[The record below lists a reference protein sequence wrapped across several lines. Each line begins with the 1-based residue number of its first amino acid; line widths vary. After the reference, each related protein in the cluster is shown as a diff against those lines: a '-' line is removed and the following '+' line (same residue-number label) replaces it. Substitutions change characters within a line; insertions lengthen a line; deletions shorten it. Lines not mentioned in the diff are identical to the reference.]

1 MASRIAAL
9 LIWAAV
15 AASLAYWGLRWLAP
29 PVGVPRNASPVTLE
43 TGVRGDIQR
52 LLTGP
57 VRTEG
62 PQANPSAASA
72 LASRIKVIGV
82 MAPAPGQSAG
92 VALLSVD
99 GKPPK
104 AIRVGGLVDGEM
116 VLQDLSQR
124 SARIGPQDG
133 SNFLTIDLP
142 GLPPPATGT
151 LPPPSG
157 VTQTPPGQGSP
168 AGGPVN
174 GQMGGQPGERRG
186 QPPTFT
192 PEGGDGAGQ
201 ARNPD

>member
-15 AASLAYWGLRWLAP
+15 AASLAYWGLRWLASP
-29 PVGVPRNASPVTLE
+29 AGVPHNASSVTLE

-92 VALLSVD
+92 VALLSID

-157 VTQTPPGQGSP
+157 VTQNPPPGQGMP
-168 AGGPVN
+168 PG
-174 GQMGGQPGERRG
+174 GQMGDRRG
-186 QPPTFT
+186 QPPIA
-192 PEGGDGAGQ
+192 PEGGEGGGQ
-201 ARNPD
+201 VRNPD